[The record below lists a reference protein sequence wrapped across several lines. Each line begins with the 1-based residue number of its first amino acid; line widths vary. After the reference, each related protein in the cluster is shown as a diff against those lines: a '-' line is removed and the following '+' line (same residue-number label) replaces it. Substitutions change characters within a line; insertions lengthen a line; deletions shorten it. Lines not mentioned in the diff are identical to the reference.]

1 MNVFSRIDS
10 GLTNTKMP
18 WEKDL
23 PPGTKVIVGAVEAYM
38 QKEEGE
44 FVFEKLWTKTFQ
56 T

>member
-23 PPGTKVIVGAVEAYM
+23 PPGTKVTVGAVEAYVK
-38 QKEEGE
+38 KEDEDFG
-44 FVFEKLWTKTFQ
+44 FEKLWTKTFQ